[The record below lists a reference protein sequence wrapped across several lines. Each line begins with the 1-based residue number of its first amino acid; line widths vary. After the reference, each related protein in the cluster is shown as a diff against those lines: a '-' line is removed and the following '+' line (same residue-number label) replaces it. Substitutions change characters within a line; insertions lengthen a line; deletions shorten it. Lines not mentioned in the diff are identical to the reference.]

1 MKADTQAVSIQSPAP
16 KVIRFLAD
24 PANLPRW
31 AVGFAKSVRSDGG
44 RWRVRTGA
52 GEVAVRI
59 AADEKSGIVD
69 YLISPAPGV
78 EALAASRVI
87 PRGPGCEYTFTQ
99 FQAPG
104 MSDEAFAQSVAAL
117 THELRVL
124 KALME
129 VECPL

>member
-1 MKADTQAVSIQSPAP
+1 MKADTQTVSIQSPAG
-16 KVIRFLAD
+16 KVVRFLAD

-31 AVGFAKSVRSDGG
+31 AVGFAKAVRRDGE
-44 RWRVRTGA
+44 RWYVGTAAGEMAIRVAAEARTG
-52 GEVAVRI
+52 V
-59 AADEKSGIVD
+59 VD

-78 EALAASRVI
+78 EVLAASRVI

-99 FQAPG
+99 FQGPG
-104 MSDEAFAQSVAAL
+104 MSDEAFGQSVKAL
-117 THELRVL
+117 SHELTVL

>member
-16 KVIRFLAD
+16 KVARFLAD

-44 RWRVRTGA
+44 RWLVRTGA

-99 FQAPG
+99 FQGPG